1 MKKSNFDAYRK
12 NLTELRDRLH
22 EDVSHL
28 AGEALR
34 QDERGAGGST
44 SAMPIHMADAGT
56 DAFEQ
61 ENTLNLLANQEQVL
75 EEIGAAL
82 DRIKEG
88 TFGRCEECEKDIPP
102 ARLEVLPYARYCVPC
117 AEKLE
122 RRR

>member
-1 MKKSNFDAYRK
+1 MKKNEFDVYRK
-12 NLTELRDRLH
+12 SLTDLRDRLH
-22 EDVSHL
+22 DDVSHL

-34 QDERGAGGST
+34 QDERGAGGTS
-44 SAMPIHMADAGT
+44 SAMPIHMADAGS

-102 ARLEVLPYARYCVPC
+102 ARLEVLPYARYCVSC

>member
-1 MKKSNFDAYRK
+1 MKKTNHEAYRK
-12 NLTELRDRLH
+12 NLLDLRDRINT
-22 EDVSHL
+22 DVSHL

-82 DRIKEG
+82 DRLKEG
-88 TFGRCEECEKDIPP
+88 TFGLCEECETEIPP

>member
-1 MKKSNFDAYRK
+1 MKKTNFEALRK
-12 NLTELRDRLH
+12 NLLDLRDRLNN
-22 EDVSHL
+22 DVSHL

-82 DRIKEG
+82 DRITEG
-88 TFGRCEECEKDIPP
+88 TFGRCEECTKDIPP
-102 ARLEVLPYARYCVPC
+102 ARLEVLPYARYCVSC